1 MTGLK
6 TYHTQNED
14 EFEET
19 VIEPVTP
26 IKQPAMWTGVY
37 TQRNLDAL
45 ELVIQGLHKFGA
57 EDLAREMQLIQVQGS
72 LMRPSA

>member
-1 MTGLK
+1 MSLAK
-6 TYHTQNED
+6 YHTTNED
-14 EFEET
+14 EFEEV

-57 EDLAREMQLIQVQGS
+57 DQLAQEMQLILVQGS
-72 LMRPSA
+72 LMRPTT